1 MAATKVLGCAQ
12 FSTKD
17 NYPDCRS
24 LQAHFLG
31 GTLTILVGGVVV
43 VTLLVFTVALMVRH
57 RVCSS
62 HANHHGTS
70 REVGCSGSNS
80 SPPGKGPN
88 VFSQRNTSGEVMM
101 VVLPNGLPQKQR
113 GVRGGAESSSKG
125 SSTQKPQTLSK
136 PKVNLEQLKA
146 GAGLQKALP
155 PYTPETERMPM
166 YYTPRKPSS
175 STLPRHTHKSE
186 AGLSKLH
193 YTTRD
198 LEKQASFS
206 LVPPTHR
213 DRRFSTGGSVV
224 IRQGGRDFGCNSE
237 TAYQSSGL
245 SVARHRRSSSFD
257 MGNMAATTC
266 YSYAKRL
273 SVIWS
278 KRSQSL
284 HGMLAQCTSTNS
296 ISTTSSGGST
306 DFHARHPRSASH
318 AYKSNTMPSSKARTH
333 TEQSR
338 DKGKEKVKAKDKG
351 EELEESV
358 V

>member
-62 HANHHGTS
+62 HSNHHGA
-70 REVGCSGSNS
+70 RGEVRCSGSNS
-80 SPPGKGPN
+80 SPPGKGAN
-88 VFSQRNTSGEVMM
+88 VFSQRNSSGEVMM

-113 GVRGGAESSSKG
+113 GVRGRAESSSKF
-125 SSTQKPQTLSK
+125 SPTQKPKTLPK

-146 GAGLQKALP
+146 GGGSQKALP
-155 PYTPETERMPM
+155 PYTPETERMAM
-166 YYTPRKPSS
+166 YYTPKKPSP
-175 STLPRHTHKSE
+175 STLPRQSHQSKS
-186 AGLSKLH
+186 GLTKLH
-193 YTTRD
+193 FTNKD
-198 LEKQASFS
+198 IEKQASFS
-206 LVPPTHR
+206 LAPSSHS
-213 DRRFSTGGSVV
+213 DRRFSTGGAVV
-224 IRQGGRDFGCNSE
+224 IHQGGRDCGCNSE
-237 TAYQSSGL
+237 IAYQSSGL
-245 SVARHRRSSSFD
+245 SMARHRRSSSFD

-284 HGMLAQCTSTNS
+284 HGMLAQCASTNS
-296 ISTTSSGGST
+296 ISTTSSGSG
-306 DFHARHPRSASH
+306 DFHVRHTCSAIH
-318 AYKSNTMPSSKARTH
+318 AYKSNTLPSSIARTH
-333 TEQSR
+333 TAQSR
-338 DKGKEKVKAKDKG
+338 DQGKEKVRAKDQG

>member
-62 HANHHGTS
+62 HSNHHGPIG
-70 REVGCSGSNS
+70 EVGCSGSNS
-80 SPPGKGPN
+80 SPPGKGDN
-88 VFSQRNTSGEVMM
+88 VFSQRNSSGEVMM

-113 GVRGGAESSSKG
+113 VVRGGAESKLKLSP
-125 SSTQKPQTLSK
+125 TQKPQTLPK

-146 GAGLQKALP
+146 GVGSQKALP
-155 PYTPETERMPM
+155 PYTPETEQMPT
-166 YYTPRKPSS
+166 YYTPKKPSP
-175 STLPRHTHKSE
+175 STLPCQSHQSDT
-186 AGLSKLH
+186 GLTKPYFSNK
-193 YTTRD
+193 D
-198 LEKQASFS
+198 IEKQANFS
-206 LVPPTHR
+206 LVPSSHSS
-213 DRRFSTGGSVV
+213 RRFSTGGSVV
-224 IRQGGRDFGCNSE
+224 VRQGGRDCRYTSE

-284 HGMLAQCTSTNS
+284 HGMLAQCASTNS
-296 ISTTSSGGST
+296 LSTTSSGSG
-306 DFHARHPRSASH
+306 DFHVRHTRSAIH
-318 AYKSNTMPSSKARTH
+318 AYKSNTMPSQTARTH
-333 TEQSR
+333 TEHNR
-338 DKGKEKVKAKDKG
+338 EKGKEKVKKRDKG